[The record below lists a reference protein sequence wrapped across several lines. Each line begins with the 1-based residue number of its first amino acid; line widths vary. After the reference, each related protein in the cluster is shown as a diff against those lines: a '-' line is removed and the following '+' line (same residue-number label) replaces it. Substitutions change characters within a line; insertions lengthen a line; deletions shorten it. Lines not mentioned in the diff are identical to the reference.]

1 MLEHYII
8 MCVSATLK
16 IFIKVTQ
23 HLLRELFPHSEET
36 AKTLPEQFTQEEC
49 Y

>member
-8 MCVSATLK
+8 TCVSATLK
-16 IFIKVTQ
+16 IFIKVTA
-23 HLLRELFPHSEET
+23 P
-36 AKTLPEQFTQEEC
+36 AKSIVPTLGGNSKALPEQFTQEEC